1 MLDKASINAILLS
14 SKSLSGGPQWR
25 AASLPAVAASARQVL
40 QRIGA
45 IPHGARELEGG
56 EQEELQAVLLLCFRV
71 LRNACAAGPAACAEV
86 LAGAGAGPGAGL
98 LDLVASTLQL
108 NSDAAITLNWQLPT
122 AVAQALANLCTACAA
137 SAAAAWTALFPLQ
150 LGIMAHVNAG
160 GGIGIGGGGAECTV
174 RCMMSGA
181 GGAPFCAAP
190 FHPHHS
196 SPPPNTPLQAPR
208 RRPPAWRCCPAARRC
223 PGHPWPCRAQRAA
236 SW

>member
-1 MLDKASINAILLS
+1 MLDKDAVAALLQS
-14 SKSLSGGPQWR
+14 SKSLGSDAQWR
-25 AASLPAVAASARQVL
+25 ATSLPAVTSTARQAL
-40 QRIGA
+40 QRIA
-45 IPHGARELEGG
+45 AMPHGDREVEGG

-71 LRNACAAGPAACAEV
+71 LRNTCAAGPAACGEV
-86 LAGAGAGPGAGL
+86 LAAAGL

-108 NSDAAITLNWQLPT
+108 ISDAAITLNWQLPT